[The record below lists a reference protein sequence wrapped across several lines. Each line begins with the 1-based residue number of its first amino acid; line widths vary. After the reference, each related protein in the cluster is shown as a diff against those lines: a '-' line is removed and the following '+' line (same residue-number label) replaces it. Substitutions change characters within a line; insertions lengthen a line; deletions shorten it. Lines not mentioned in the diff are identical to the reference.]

1 MGIWRRRS
9 GGCLAGRRWWTARSW
24 CSTTDGVSR
33 FALLQDALSRGA
45 RNELVFFAFDLVRLD
60 GWNLAGVPLV
70 KRKGLLRQLLAGAT
84 GRSAIQFSDH
94 VEGGGAGFYEQVSR
108 MGLEGVVSKRASAVY
123 QVGRSK
129 TWVKC
134 KAKLYG
140 DFVVAGYTASA
151 AAGGLGALA
160 LGEWVDG
167 ELVYRGKVGTGFDA
181 ATLADLLA
189 RLRPLEDRELAIA
202 GAPKDIRWV
211 RPVLSVKVE
220 YSNLTSDGS
229 VRHGVFKGL
238 REVAALRAGGGAAA
252 AGVGGGPREHL
263 GDQSDAAA
271 VRAGGAD
278 EARRGGLLCGGR
290 GLHAAASLRAA
301 GEPGQVPDGEAGGL
315 LLPAAPVPGDAGGGG
330 ELRDADERRGGPD
343 LPDGGATRRGIW
355 RWRSSG
361 WWSST
366 PGGARWRTWSGRT
379 GWCFDLDPGEG
390 IAWREVVE
398 AAVHVRGE
406 LGRGGSS
413 GSPRRRAARGCMWW
427 CR

>member
-1 MGIWRRRS
+1 M
-9 GGCLAGRRWWTARSW
+9 
-24 CSTTDGVSR
+24 
-33 FALLQDALSRGA
+33 
-45 RNELVFFAFDLVRLD
+45 
-60 GWNLAGVPLV
+60 PLV

-123 QVGRSK
+123 HPGRSK

-140 DFVVAGYTASA
+140 DFVIAGYTASA

-238 REVAALRAGGGAAA
+238 REVAASGQAVERRRLVSEADLANIWVTNPTRRLFGRAGPTKLDVA
-252 AGVGGGPREHL
+252 VYY
-263 GDQSDAAA
+263 AA
-271 VRAGGAD
+271 V
-278 EARRGGLLCGGR
+278 GR
-290 GLHAAASLRAA
+290 LHAAASLRAA
-301 GEPGQVPDGEAGGL
+301 GEPGALPDRQAGGL
-315 LLPAAPVPGDAGGGG
+315 LLPAAPLPGDAGGDG
-330 ELRDADERRGGPD
+330 ELRDADQRRGGPD
-343 LPDGGATRRGIW
+343 LPDGGDAEGYLALAQFGVVEFHTWGCEVANLERADRVVLRPRPGRGD
-355 RWRSSG
+355 RLARG
-361 WWSST
+361 GGG
-366 PGGARWRTWSGRT
+366 GGARAGGT
-379 GWCFDLDPGEG
+379 G
-390 IAWREVVE
+390 
-398 AAVHVRGE
+398 AARGS
-406 LGRGGSS
+406 LA
-413 GSPRRRAARGCMWW
+413 SPRPRAARECMWW